1 MSLLEP
7 DSSSSDVIVQA
18 VTAFRVRCVSC
29 QCVLTSHSLQRAAD
43 DEGNTAF
50 EEARQTFLQTC
61 EKVVFANEWD
71 SEPPGPSLNLLSARI
86 LHRHTIFFRSCLPYA
101 ESHRA
106 NSLVFCLLRRL
117 NAYQISQVLSTPS
130 NVDALGPKA
139 VNSRLSSLLSDSD
152 HMCLRSIV
160 IAATMNSEQTNLALN
175 EMSLQGPCLS
185 PVHSPPLLSANT
197 FMDASL
203 SNFVVRPSERYE
215 QVSMTPSSS
224 ARPSST
230 MEGLLSSSVT
240 MSGLHLLTCNSHI
253 VATLTATILP
263 ANSHAKCLTAAML
276 LLHVVA
282 GFCPH
287 LFKPPSMSQP
297 LGMIELANRTIMAV
311 MSSGSY
317 DAICQRLLPLTD
329 ALHVDHKLLF
339 SNLIFH
345 TMQFVCDIFLMR
357 MVSAWGWSHRH
368 YVVFVCLFINPS
380 CV

>member
-1 MSLLEP
+1 
-7 DSSSSDVIVQA
+7 
-18 VTAFRVRCVSC
+18 
-29 QCVLTSHSLQRAAD
+29 
-43 DEGNTAF
+43 
-50 EEARQTFLQTC
+50 
-61 EKVVFANEWD
+61 
-71 SEPPGPSLNLLSARI
+71 
-86 LHRHTIFFRSCLPYA
+86 
-101 ESHRA
+101 
-106 NSLVFCLLRRL
+106 
-117 NAYQISQVLSTPS
+117 
-130 NVDALGPKA
+130 
-139 VNSRLSSLLSDSD
+139 
-152 HMCLRSIV
+152 
-160 IAATMNSEQTNLALN
+160 
-175 EMSLQGPCLS
+175 
-185 PVHSPPLLSANT
+185 
-197 FMDASL
+197 
-203 SNFVVRPSERYE
+203 
-215 QVSMTPSSS
+215 
-224 ARPSST
+224 

-240 MSGLHLLTCNSHI
+240 MSGSHLLTCNSHI